1 MDECCLLPSQ
11 LLVPNLDWLPAS
23 DGLVSR
29 LQPKQ
34 PLRLC
39 FGRAPTLP
47 SSTSTLQLDGLAR
60 CALPIQPSLRPANL
74 GLPCSCEGLHP
85 TGSHQ
90 VSALSENFVFH
101 LCCMHRG
108 VWFCPVE
115 PRLASDSV

>member
-34 PLRLC
+34 PLRLR

-47 SSTSTLQLDGLAR
+47 SSTSTLQLDGLTR
-60 CALPIQPSLRPANL
+60 YALSLPRLRP
-74 GLPCSCEGLHP
+74 LPK
-85 TGSHQ
+85 GSTPQ
-90 VSALSENFVFH
+90 LCFRVLSHGGSSTF
-101 LCCMHRG
+101 
-108 VWFCPVE
+108 
-115 PRLASDSV
+115 

>member
-34 PLRLC
+34 PLRLR

-47 SSTSTLQLDGLAR
+47 SSSSTLQLDGLSR
-60 CALPIQPSLRPANL
+60 YVLPTHLSLPPPHTLPSQQPPNGVPSRISP
-74 GLPCSCEGLHP
+74 
-85 TGSHQ
+85 
-90 VSALSENFVFH
+90 SEV
-101 LCCMHRG
+101 
-108 VWFCPVE
+108 
-115 PRLASDSV
+115 LAPSRAW